1 MLFNQK
7 PALPTAKL
15 SGGAARKRNSSN
27 GRKKLENYIRVRAA
41 APPTEKRAH
50 GASRKTRAYFSLYLL
65 ITRNLMKSRAFL
77 LLKFTEEAS
86 KEGLARSLAI

>member
-1 MLFNQK
+1 VLFNQK

-41 APPTEKRAH
+41 APPTEKRA
-50 GASRKTRAYFSLYLL
+50 SRKTRAYFSLYLL

-86 KEGLARSLAI
+86 KEGLARYIHAG